1 MSGREQKD
9 PLYLGDF
16 ALLSRFY
23 LMPLFRFNN
32 ADISRSI
39 ILKSDVLACDKSAH
53 NKANRHVE
61 FDISHLLC

>member
-1 MSGREQKD
+1 M
-9 PLYLGDF
+9 GDF

-23 LMPLFRFNN
+23 LVPLFRFNN
-32 ADISRSI
+32 AAISYQYCRSI